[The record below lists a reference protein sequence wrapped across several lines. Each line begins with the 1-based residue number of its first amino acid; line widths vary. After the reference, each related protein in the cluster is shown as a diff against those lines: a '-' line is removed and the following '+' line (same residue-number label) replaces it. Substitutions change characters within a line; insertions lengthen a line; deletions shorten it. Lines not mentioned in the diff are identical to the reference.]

1 MNVKTEP
8 VVFLL
13 FAAWAG
19 MNLTGGD
26 EASVTVRGGNRSAE
40 RPYTPLPAPDPTIA
54 LPEAGRDD
62 FFGRDLFAPPSDT
75 APLPPLELQLPPME
89 ALQAL
94 LPPSAYGPG
103 PSMAHLLSVA
113 PQVRLVPGLF
123 TLAPEGP
130 AEPESVLQ
138 PTDPSSMTADERSAR
153 LEAFKRQ
160 YDWIVID
167 SGRLMFGQI
176 RNKRRFELSGVPE
189 PVQFVEIDPE
199 TGLERFPGQQ
209 AISYERP
216 RVLEFGLA
224 NTPVNEIEL
233 GLRSF
238 TTPLRHGD
246 MERGREFAARCIELR
261 NETPRGLEV
270 AEQMYRLLS
279 EADSTDVRGP
289 LGLARC
295 YELGFRFEEAFAA
308 YTDMTQSRFKT
319 EAAPWARL
327 GDLLARFR
335 LFDRAEEAYGEAL
348 RVRAA
353 HWETRLRFGRFLADR
368 GRFEEA
374 LVHLTEAARRE
385 PTDSE
390 LRWARVEIRAEL
402 GACLFQLGRIEDA
415 YERFEQARNANPSVD
430 LGLAGMVSAALFL
443 DDVEAPLVDAEGDEG
458 PDASFDLLLAL
469 GLASLHEGEWVDAR
483 GFLERAAEAD
493 PFRAWLAHRALSWL
507 AEVTGHPEEAYS
519 FIERAYL
526 AAPTDPW
533 TLYQLGRLLAARG
546 DNLGARQAFK
556 AALDRDLDF
565 ADALIGLG
573 HLHQLAGEHG
583 PAERYY
589 QRALTVDSDRP
600 IVHSL
605 RGFNHF
611 RLGEPGAAG
620 DDFDLA
626 VAGDTSLAS
635 ARNGQA
641 WWYYATGDSEEAKT
655 RFDYVVEARREAE
668 ENDPHRK
675 YAIDQRQRIMEHE
688 AKEVWTDR
696 FDRDGAIKNGWE
708 LDEGAG
714 VVSSLRDGE
723 VWLDGRFE
731 NSGVGRIY
739 QVLPAERFLSI
750 ECTVTLHDVKDVN
763 VGVFVSKE
771 QPTRTGEARVQSKV
785 ALRRSREGKVQAT
798 LIRRGQHEEEV
809 VELLDHSWS
818 VGQPV
823 RVRVETNGD
832 SSDQRM
838 TLWLDDLPVLE
849 NFEVQSLGRSQ
860 MPVRFGV
867 AVEGDLGRAA
877 TISVDDVNVV
887 RRN

>member
-1 MNVKTEP
+1 V
-8 VVFLL
+8 
-13 FAAWAG
+13 
-19 MNLTGGD
+19 
-26 EASVTVRGGNRSAE
+26 ASRSRGRSRSTE
-40 RPYTPLPAPDPTIA
+40 RPYTPLPAPDPTVA
-54 LPEAGRDD
+54 LPDAARDD
-62 FFGRDLFAPPSDT
+62 YFGRDLFAPPSDT
-75 APLPPLELQLPPME
+75 APLPPLELQLPPTE
-89 ALQAL
+89 ALPAL

-103 PSMAHLLSVA
+103 PSMAHLLSVH
-113 PQVRLVPGLF
+113 PEVRLVPGLF
-123 TLAPEGP
+123 TITPGGP
-130 AEPESVLQ
+130 QEPATVLEPVD
-138 PTDPSSMTADERSAR
+138 PTNMTGDERALR
-153 LEAFKRQ
+153 REAFKRQ
-160 YDWIVID
+160 YDWITLD
-167 SGRLMFGQI
+167 SGRLIFGQI
-176 RNKRRFELSGVPE
+176 HNKRRFELTGVAE
-189 PVQFVEIDPE
+189 PVLFVEIDPE

-209 AISYERP
+209 AISYDRP

-224 NTPVNEIEL
+224 DTPINEIEL
-233 GLRSF
+233 GLRSYEP
-238 TTPLRHGD
+238 PLRHSD

-261 NETPRGLEV
+261 NETPRGLEA
-270 AEQMYRLLS
+270 AEQMYRMLS
-279 EADSTDVRGP
+279 EADDSDVRGP

-295 YELGFRFEEAFAA
+295 YELGFRFEEAFTA
-308 YTDMTQSRFKT
+308 YLEMTEGRFKI
-319 EAAPWARL
+319 EPAPWARL
-327 GDLLARFR
+327 GDLMARFR

-353 HWETRLRFGRFLADR
+353 HWEARLRYGRFLADR

-374 LVHLTEAARRE
+374 LVHLNEAARRE
-385 PTDSE
+385 PPAAE
-390 LRWARVEIRAEL
+390 LRWARVEIRAQL
-402 GACLFQLGRIEDA
+402 GACLFELGRIEDA
-415 YERFEQARNANPSVD
+415 YERFELARNANPAVD
-430 LGLAGMVSAALFL
+430 LGLAGMISAALFL
-443 DDVEAPLVDAEGDEG
+443 EDVEPPVVEAGGDQG

-469 GLASLHEGEWVDAR
+469 GLASLHAEEWQDAR
-483 GFLERAAEAD
+483 VYLERAAAAD
-493 PFRAWLAHRALSWL
+493 PFRAWLAYRALSWL

-526 AAPTDPW
+526 AAPIDPW
-533 TLYQLGRLLAARG
+533 TLYQLGRLLAGRG
-546 DNLGARQAFK
+546 DTLGARQAFK

-565 ADALIGLG
+565 ADALIGLA
-573 HLHQLAGEHG
+573 HLHQLVGEYG

-589 QRALTVDSDRP
+589 QRALSVDPDRP

-611 RLGEPGAAG
+611 NLGEPGAAG
-620 DDFDLA
+620 DDFDRA
-626 VAGDTSLAS
+626 VAADTNLAS

-641 WWYYATGDSEEAKT
+641 WWFYATGDSEEAKT
-655 RFDYVVEARREAE
+655 RFDYVVEARREAAE
-668 ENDPHRK
+668 GDQHRQ
-675 YAIDQRQRIMEHE
+675 YAIDQRERIMEHE

-714 VVSSLRDGE
+714 VVTSLREGE

-731 NSGVGRIY
+731 RSGVGRIY
-739 QVLPAERFLSI
+739 QVLPAERFLSL

-763 VGVFVSKE
+763 VSVFVSKE

-809 VELLDHSWS
+809 VELPDHTWS

-832 SSDQRM
+832 PSEQRM

-867 AVEGDLGRAA
+867 AAEGDLGRAA
-877 TISVDDVNVV
+877 TISVDDVHVV